1 MEDSQIVDLYWER
14 NEQAIR
20 AAASKYGDYCY
31 SIAYN
36 ILRSREDADE
46 SVNDTYLGAW
56 NAMPPHRPNCL
67 RTFLGK
73 ITRRVSLKKWRD
85 EHRDKRGGDEVSLA
99 LEELSECIPSNASV
113 EESVIAGEL
122 SARINRFVGTLAPT
136 ERQVFLCRYWYLVR
150 IPVKRRARS
159 GGTVRSFQ
167 CKRRSRSI
175 PNGVKRR
182 PFVLSGQRPQFL
194 TELRPLVS

>member
-20 AAASKYGDYCY
+20 AAASKYGGYCY

-56 NAMPPHRPNCL
+56 NAMPPQRPNCL

-73 ITRRVSLKKWRD
+73 ITRRVSLKKCGMSTGISGAATRFLLRLRSFQNVYHPTLQWR
-85 EHRDKRGGDEVSLA
+85 RASLRGSSQRGSTG
-99 LEELSECIPSNASV
+99 LSVRLPRQNGRFFSAATGIWTRSTK
-113 EESVIAGEL
+113 
-122 SARINRFVGTLAPT
+122 SARIFASAR
-136 ERQVFLCRYWYLVR
+136 VR
-150 IPVKRRARS
+150 
-159 GGTVRSFQ
+159 
-167 CKRRSRSI
+167 
-175 PNGVKRR
+175 
-182 PFVLSGQRPQFL
+182 
-194 TELRPLVS
+194 

>member
-73 ITRRVSLKKWRD
+73 ITRRVSLKKM
-85 EHRDKRGGDEVSLA
+85 
-99 LEELSECIPSNASV
+99 
-113 EESVIAGEL
+113 AG
-122 SARINRFVGTLAPT
+122 
-136 ERQVFLCRYWYLVR
+136 
-150 IPVKRRARS
+150 
-159 GGTVRSFQ
+159 
-167 CKRRSRSI
+167 
-175 PNGVKRR
+175 
-182 PFVLSGQRPQFL
+182 
-194 TELRPLVS
+194 